1 MSTTESSSHYDKL
14 EAMSTHEMLVNINT
28 EDKGVPEA
36 IEKCIPAIEKLV
48 DALVEKM
55 KMGGRLFYI
64 GAGTSGRL
72 GIVDASEIPPT
83 FGMPHG
89 RVVGIM
95 AGGDKAIRKAVEFAE
110 DDIHQAWKDLEPY
123 KINKDDFYFEIILEY
138 DEISPKQLVEEEK
151 KIHIELNVKNSEE
164 YFNRSVATSGWV
176 SVPRTDDTKKK
187 MSRIT
192 KNYWDQ
198 NSQKALERRKELS
211 ERNRKIKSKEMQERW
226 KNPTDKMLKALEK
239 NKSKLKNKSEE
250 WIMNIKNAERKP
262 KTAKKVFGCGTI
274 YDSAVDASKVI
285 GINPVNI
292 RRRCRL
298 ENYQDWYYL
307 N

>member
-1 MSTTESSSHYDKL
+1 VVIKNKM
-14 EAMSTHEMLVNINT
+14 NI
-28 EDKGVPEA
+28 
-36 IEKCIPAIEKLV
+36 L
-48 DALVEKM
+48 
-55 KMGGRLFYI
+55 
-64 GAGTSGRL
+64 
-72 GIVDASEIPPT
+72 
-83 FGMPHG
+83 
-89 RVVGIM
+89 
-95 AGGDKAIRKAVEFAE
+95 
-110 DDIHQAWKDLEPY
+110 Y
-123 KINKDDFYFEIILEY
+123 KITYLPHLKNQTPPYYYVGSKYNYDNKYFGSPSSKQKDWYTGDLTICKWWKQKIKTNKDDFYFEIILEY
-138 DEISPKQLVEEEK
+138 DQISPKQLVEEEK
-151 KIHIELNVKNSEE
+151 KIHMELDVKNSKE
-164 YFNRSVATSGWV
+164 YFNKSVATSGWV

-211 ERNRKIKSKEMQERW
+211 ERNRKIKSKQLKEKW

-262 KTAKKVFGCGTI
+262 KTAQKVFGCGTI

-285 GINPVNI
+285 GIDPVNI
-292 RRRCRL
+292 RRRCRSK
-298 ENYQDWYYL
+298 NYQDWYYL